1 MTKPP
6 HTGQALFVGA
16 GISRASGIPT
26 VIPLLREVLFAL
38 RSSQAQQTKITSTKI
53 PFELVME
60 TLREQVSLHRLLD
73 VFESDIPNSYH
84 VLIARLAK
92 HGSVTTVVT
101 TNYDTLIE
109 QALWHEGLQE
119 NRDYFVYRTLK
130 ALIDVDWTDK
140 RLRLLKLH
148 GCITD
153 RENVYATLSRVADR
167 RNAAALRP
175 TLQQV
180 FNKNVHSRVIILG
193 YSCSDKFD
201 ISPTLELM
209 RSGTSEVVLFDYE
222 DLPPSKWRV
231 ETLSKK
237 AEPNPFRGWP
247 TGSLIVGK
255 TDSLLKGVWRQRPEL
270 LGTSP
275 RQPRIDDQRWKKAV
289 QAWAVSEGIV
299 KSAALRTHLIGRLL
313 MRGAR
318 YAEARRVF
326 EASLRHAT
334 RAGESE
340 LRVQAQL
347 NLGVCLYRLSEF
359 QNSVRIQR
367 KALQGARRLGLVRI
381 EGQSLGNLGNVH
393 WSQHRLRVALRYQ
406 KLTLNHARR
415 NSMVNLEANTLGNIG
430 LIWEKRKRFDLARR
444 YHRMA
449 ERLAFRIGDA
459 VGQARHRFNIG
470 LAYGLEKK
478 NKLALNALSL
488 AQRRAEHASQQDIIS
503 GCLHERGTILARS
516 GKLAAE
522 RVLRD
527 AVSLAQITGER
538 LRLLECYESL
548 ADFYGK
554 NGRTSE
560 AFRIIEAAESTAR
573 AAKDVTAQRLFANLR
588 ATLAVQ

>member
-1 MTKPP
+1 
-6 HTGQALFVGA
+6 
-16 GISRASGIPT
+16 
-26 VIPLLREVLFAL
+26 
-38 RSSQAQQTKITSTKI
+38 
-53 PFELVME
+53 ME
-60 TLREQVSLHRLLD
+60 TLREQVSLHSLLD

-84 VLIARLAK
+84 VLIARLVK
-92 HGSVTTVVT
+92 RECVTTVVT

-109 QALWHEGLQE
+109 QALGREGLQE
-119 NRDYFVYRTLK
+119 NRDYFVYRSLK
-130 ALIDVDWTDK
+130 ALKGVDWTDK
-140 RLRLLKLH
+140 RPRLLKLH

-175 TLQQV
+175 TLRQV
-180 FNKNVHSRVIILG
+180 FNKNVHNWVTIIG

-209 RSGTSEVVLFDYE
+209 RSGTSDVVLFDYE

-237 AEPNPFRGWP
+237 VEPNPFRGWP
-247 TGSLIVGK
+247 SGSLIVGK
-255 TDSLLKGVWRQRPEL
+255 TDSLLKGVWRQQAEL
-270 LGTSP
+270 LGTCP
-275 RQPRIDDQRWKKAV
+275 RRSRIDEQRWKNAV
-289 QAWAVSEGIV
+289 RAWAVSEGIV

-318 YAEARRVF
+318 YAEARRAF
-326 EASLRHAT
+326 ETSLRHAT
-334 RAGESE
+334 RARERE

-347 NLGVCLYRLSEF
+347 NLGICLYRLSEF
-359 QNSVRIQR
+359 RNSVRIQR
-367 KALQGARRLGLVRI
+367 KALQGAQRLRLVRL

-393 WSQHRLRVALRYQ
+393 WSQSKLTVALKYQ
-406 KLTLNHARR
+406 KLALNLARR
-415 NSMVNLEANTLGNIG
+415 NSMVALEANTLGNIG
-430 LIWEKRKRFDLARR
+430 IIWEKRKRFDLARR

-470 LAYGLEKK
+470 LTYALEKK

-488 AQRRAEHASQQDIIS
+488 AQHRAEHASQQDIIS
-503 GCLHERGTILARS
+503 ACLHERGAVLARS
-516 GKLAAE
+516 GRLAAE

-527 AVSLAQITGER
+527 AISLAQITGER

-554 NGRTSE
+554 NGRTAE
-560 AFRIIEAAESTAR
+560 AVRIIEAAESTAR
-573 AAKDVTAQRLFANLR
+573 AAKDVRAQRLFANLR
-588 ATLAVQ
+588 VTLGV